1 MPSRA
6 AAWLALLGF
15 SFHTCCPSYLQEDAF
30 CLLYCAQLP
39 APQFTGARAAFT
51 MALPVLP
58 PPQGYMPTDLWNLN
72 SRYGSE
78 WELRDLISAF
88 HQRGEPWDSAV

>member
-1 MPSRA
+1 
-6 AAWLALLGF
+6 
-15 SFHTCCPSYLQEDAF
+15 
-30 CLLYCAQLP
+30 
-39 APQFTGARAAFT
+39 